1 MGGRATERSMIVRK
15 SRAEIELM
23 RLAGQV
29 VADVHKEIYDTIKPG
44 MTTIELDRRAEARVR
59 KAGAIPTFKGY
70 QVGQDVFPATLCV
83 SINHEI
89 VHGIPSDRVLQN
101 GDVVSIDCGAT
112 LNGYVGDSAI
122 TVVVGSS
129 TPEIDKLLEC
139 TRGSLYQGIDK
150 ARPGNRIGDVG
161 HAVEAFVAP
170 YGYGVVEDY
179 CGHGVGRQLHEE
191 PQVPNYGIP
200 GTGRR
205 LKSGWCLAIE
215 PMVNLGTHET
225 IALDDGWTVITADHS
240 LSAHFEHSIAITD
253 DGPIILTS
261 RGDDPPGDWIPGI
274 KPVL

>member
-1 MGGRATERSMIVRK
+1 MIVRK

-23 RLAGQV
+23 RLAGQI
-29 VADVHKEIYDTIKPG
+29 VADVHKEILDTIKPG
-44 MTTIELDRRAEARVR
+44 MTTLALDQRAEKRIR
-59 KAGAIPTFKGY
+59 NAGAVPTFKGY
-70 QVGQDVFPATLCV
+70 QVGPEVFPATLCV

-129 TPEIDKLLEC
+129 TPEIDSLLEC
-139 TRGSLYQGIDK
+139 TRGSLYQAIDK

-161 HAVEAFVAP
+161 HAVEAFVEP

-179 CGHGVGRQLHEE
+179 CGHGVGRKLHEE
-191 PQVPNYGIP
+191 PQVLNYGIP

-240 LSAHFEHSIAITD
+240 ISAHFEHSIAITD

-274 KPVL
+274 KPVN

>member
-1 MGGRATERSMIVRK
+1 MIVRK

-29 VADVHKEIYDTIKPG
+29 VADVHKEILDTIKPG
-44 MTTIELDRRAEARVR
+44 MTTLELDRRAEQRIR
-59 KAGAIPTFKGY
+59 NAGAVPTFKGY
-70 QVGQDVFPATLCV
+70 QVGPEVFPATLCV

-89 VHGIPSDRVLQN
+89 VHGIPSDRVLQD

-129 TPEIDKLLEC
+129 TPEIDRLLEC
-139 TRGSLYQGIDK
+139 TRGSLYEGINQ
-150 ARPGNRIGDVG
+150 ARPGKRIGDVG
-161 HAVEAFVAP
+161 HAVEAFVEP
-170 YGYGVVEDY
+170 YGFGVVEDY
-179 CGHGVGRQLHEE
+179 CGHGVGRKLHEE

-225 IALDDGWTVITADHS
+225 VALDDGWTVITADHS
-240 LSAHFEHSIAITD
+240 ISAHFEHSIAITD

-261 RGDDPPGDWIPGI
+261 RGDDPSGDWIPGV
-274 KPVL
+274 KPVI